1 MNVQPIPLEGPTLR
15 LEPLTLEHAPS
26 LWPHV
31 GPDTFLHTLELPR
44 DGSYEAFREWL
55 GGTMS
60 KPASLVFATVLAATD
75 EPVGVT
81 GYLEIRP
88 EHRGLEIGR
97 TWIGKAHQGSR
108 VNPESK
114 LLLFQHAFE
123 TLGAI
128 RVQLKTDLRNLHSQR
143 AIEKLG
149 AAREGVLRRYQIR
162 SNGAARDTVIYSVLA
177 DEWPAL
183 KARLEARLADL

>member
-1 MNVQPIPLEGPTLR
+1 MKVEPVRLEGRTVR
-15 LEPLTLEHAPS
+15 LEPLTPDHAPL
-26 LWPHV
+26 LWRHSHPEIYQWV
-31 GPDTFLHTLELPR
+31 LEWPR

-55 GGTMS
+55 GGTMG
-60 KPASLVFATVLAATD
+60 KPASLVFATVLAATG

-128 RVQLKTDLRNLHSQR
+128 RVQLKTDLRNVHSQR

-149 AAREGVLRRYQIR
+149 AVREGVLRRYQVR
-162 SNGAARDTVIYSVLA
+162 SNGEARDTVMYSVLA

-183 KARLEARLADL
+183 KARLEARLAD